1 MKPLLRGVVLSCS
14 QLSPIC
20 IFWEF
25 KQFRFSLAS
34 FKPIQAKK
42 TTKTVFQ
49 PAPEI
54 LSSGVALTFQA
65 QSVQRPQVT
74 FPGTNR
80 KNSYCCI
87 NIARSYCTITG
98 LSLVCKNIFT
108 KREINWV
115 FCSFPAC
122 NMVKLLRVFYVDS
135 IFSNI
140 AVFRKEI
147 LQIIFWNFAAKKEI
161 ELRYCNIEK
170 PNENF
175 PKT

>member
-1 MKPLLRGVVLSCS
+1 MLCHCKVKPLLRGVVLSCS

-25 KQFRFSLAS
+25 IQFSFSLAS

-54 LSSGVALTFQA
+54 LSSGVALTFKA

-98 LSLVCKNIFT
+98 LSLACKNIFKKSLT
-108 KREINWV
+108 EINWV
-115 FCSFPAC
+115 FWPLPAC
-122 NMVKLLRVFYVDS
+122 NKVKPRRVFYVDS
-135 IFSNI
+135 TFSNI
-140 AVFRKEI
+140 AVFS
-147 LQIIFWNFAAKKEI
+147 
-161 ELRYCNIEK
+161 
-170 PNENF
+170 
-175 PKT
+175 